1 MFYMIIMGILS
12 LCVAI
17 FAVQNAVSVEVS
29 FLFWHFSMSLALI
42 IIGSLL
48 IGLVLSGLIALKVK
62 AGHFMKER
70 RLKGQIKALE
80 EENAENRRKMGTVP
94 HFKAAEFSRSQYLLR
109 AWNPARRCGSYQCY
123 RGLWDC
129 HQ

>member
-48 IGLVLSGLIALKVK
+48 IALKVK

-94 HFKAAEFSRSQYLLR
+94 HFKARPKASDAPQTDDDPIIKPFD
-109 AWNPARRCGSYQCY
+109 PGK
-123 RGLWDC
+123 
-129 HQ
+129 

>member
-1 MFYMIIMGILS
+1 MFFRIIMGILS

-94 HFKAAEFSRSQYLLR
+94 HLKQDLRPLTRPKRMMIPSSNHLTQESRNFVHDLQ
-109 AWNPARRCGSYQCY
+109 
-123 RGLWDC
+123 
-129 HQ
+129 

>member
-42 IIGSLL
+42 II
-48 IGLVLSGLIALKVK
+48 
-62 AGHFMKER
+62 
-70 RLKGQIKALE
+70 
-80 EENAENRRKMGTVP
+80 
-94 HFKAAEFSRSQYLLR
+94 
-109 AWNPARRCGSYQCY
+109 
-123 RGLWDC
+123 
-129 HQ
+129 

>member
-70 RLKGQIKALE
+70 RL
-80 EENAENRRKMGTVP
+80 NAENRRKMGTVP
-94 HFKAAEFSRSQYLLR
+94 HFKARPKASDAPQTDDDPIIKPFD
-109 AWNPARRCGSYQCY
+109 PGK
-123 RGLWDC
+123 
-129 HQ
+129 

>member
-94 HFKAAEFSRSQYLLR
+94 HFKARPKASDAPQTDYDPIIKPFD
-109 AWNPARRCGSYQCY
+109 PGK
-123 RGLWDC
+123 
-129 HQ
+129 

>member
-42 IIGSLL
+42 ISLDYHWL
-48 IGLVLSGLIALKVK
+48 PSHWPCPV
-62 AGHFMKER
+62 
-70 RLKGQIKALE
+70 
-80 EENAENRRKMGTVP
+80 
-94 HFKAAEFSRSQYLLR
+94 RSHC
-109 AWNPARRCGSYQCY
+109 P
-123 RGLWDC
+123 
-129 HQ
+129 

>member
-80 EENAENRRKMGTVP
+80 EENAENRRKMGTFP
-94 HFKAAEFSRSQYLLR
+94 ILKQDLRPLTRPKRMMIPSSNHLTQESRNFVHDLQ
-109 AWNPARRCGSYQCY
+109 
-123 RGLWDC
+123 
-129 HQ
+129 

>member
-70 RLKGQIKALE
+70 RLKGQIKA
-80 EENAENRRKMGTVP
+80 ENRRKMGTVP
-94 HFKAAEFSRSQYLLR
+94 HFKARPKASDAPQTDDDPIIKPFD
-109 AWNPARRCGSYQCY
+109 PGK
-123 RGLWDC
+123 
-129 HQ
+129 

>member
-80 EENAENRRKMGTVP
+80 EENAENRRKRGTVP
-94 HFKAAEFSRSQYLLR
+94 HFKADLRPLTRPKRMMIPSSNHLTQESRNFVHDLQ
-109 AWNPARRCGSYQCY
+109 
-123 RGLWDC
+123 
-129 HQ
+129 

>member
-48 IGLVLSGLIALKVK
+48 IGLVLSGLIALKS
-62 AGHFMKER
+62 
-70 RLKGQIKALE
+70 KGRSLHE
-80 EENAENRRKMGTVP
+80 GTP
-94 HFKAAEFSRSQYLLR
+94 PQR
-109 AWNPARRCGSYQCY
+109 ADQGP
-123 RGLWDC
+123 
-129 HQ
+129 

>member
-70 RLKGQIKALE
+70 RLKGRSRPLK
-80 EENAENRRKMGTVP
+80 RKMPRIG
-94 HFKAAEFSRSQYLLR
+94 
-109 AWNPARRCGSYQCY
+109 ARWGRFPI
-123 RGLWDC
+123 
-129 HQ
+129 